1 MDFMELASQRFSV
14 RSFSDKP
21 VEQEKIDL
29 VLKAAQLAPTAV
41 NYQPQ
46 MIYQSANGE
55 NGYHCR
61 GHDHHGKGK
70 RQNARTHPV
79 NVAVCRF
86 IGVMHEAVIGA
97 FRLAEHLDNLNAAD
111 VFDRRVIQRL
121 CRRNRALVELRASRH
136 HKHIAEQPQRHGCQ

>member
-55 NGYHCR
+55 NGYHR
-61 GHDHHGKGK
+61 RRHDHHGKGK
-70 RQNARTHPV
+70 RQDARTHPV

-97 FRLAEHLDNLNAAD
+97 FRLAEYLDNHIIEFVYRKN
-111 VFDRRVIQRL
+111 QHKSQE
-121 CRRNRALVELRASRH
+121 ELREGKAASETVPDR
-136 HKHIAEQPQRHGCQ
+136 